1 MKLILYILNLFTPI
15 TPQVQPTS
23 YQSWDA
29 DPKRRKAK

>member
-1 MKLILYILNLFTPI
+1 MKILTYILSLFTPI
-15 TPQVQPTS
+15 TPNIQPTH